1 MNNFPIRLD
10 QYLVEKGLF
19 KSRTQ
24 AQRAIKKGVVADTSN
39 KIFNKSSFA
48 VERETLFHLT
58 EPVSDF
64 ASRGALKLEK
74 AVEYFHFDLNKQIVI
89 GIGASTSGFTDLSL
103 RKGAKFVYAVD
114 VGHDQLIGRLR
125 QDDRV
130 KNMEGYNFRYAK
142 VADFLNPLS
151 TRAVIDV
158 SFISLKMIL
167 PSLYPILSEESE
179 VVALFKPQF
188 EVGKLNVGKK
198 GIVKKTTSVFAAF
211 EKLKLLIDDLGFTL
225 AGFTDSPIKGGDG
238 NHEFLLYLKKGTHK
252 FDSGLLPDSIKDFI
266 FNSYQK

>member
-10 QYLVEKGLF
+10 RYLVEKGLF

-24 AQRAIKKGVVADTSN
+24 AQQAIKEGIVADQTD
-39 KIFNKSSFA
+39 KIFSKASFS
-48 VERETLFHLT
+48 VEKETLFHLT
-58 EPVSDF
+58 ETVSDF

-74 AVEYFHFDLNKQIVI
+74 AVDYFHFDLDNQTVI
-89 GIGASTSGFTDLSL
+89 DIGASTGGFTDLSL

-114 VGHDQLIGRLR
+114 VGHDQLIKRL
-125 QDDRV
+125 QGDSRV

-142 VADFLNPLS
+142 VTDFLTPLA

-167 PSLYPILSEESE
+167 PSLYPILSKDGEI
-179 VVALFKPQF
+179 VALFKPQF

-198 GIVKKTTSVFAAF
+198 GIVKKTGSVFEAF
-211 EKLKLLIDDLGFTL
+211 KELKSLSKELGFTL
-225 AGFTDSPIKGGDG
+225 VGFTDSPIKGGDG
-238 NHEFLLYLKKGTHK
+238 NHEFLLYFKKSVLKFNSK
-252 FDSGLLPDSIKDFI
+252 LLPDSIKDFI